1 MGNLY
6 IINFRFVSLL
16 NANDYLKCFKE
27 MDGGYVGNRPCK
39 LSKSKWADR
48 QGTTSGKDDVF
59 GGENQTELHPIFKKP
74 PKLKKQKIKGF
85 TTYAIDQNPFEFNAN
100 Y

>member
-6 IINFRFVSLL
+6 IITFRFVSLL

-48 QGTTSGKDDVF
+48 
-59 GGENQTELHPIFKKP
+59 
-74 PKLKKQKIKGF
+74 
-85 TTYAIDQNPFEFNAN
+85 
-100 Y
+100 